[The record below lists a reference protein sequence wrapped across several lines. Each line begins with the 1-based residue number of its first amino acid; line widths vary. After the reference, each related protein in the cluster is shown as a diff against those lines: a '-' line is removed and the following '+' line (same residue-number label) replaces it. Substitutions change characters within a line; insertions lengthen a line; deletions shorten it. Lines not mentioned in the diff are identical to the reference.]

1 MKTRKNKMEL
11 QDRFLE
17 RTNDGLNFP
26 HPLSAEKL
34 YEGEKRVFLKD
45 AASLLAN
52 PNGYQF
58 TKVLDFISKSDTTV
72 QNLQFGGLFNDR
84 EWRAISKGEASIEV
98 DLNMTDGAGLQIRA
112 HGSLT
117 PKELAQFS
125 VTTSDNSFI
134 TALIG
139 NISGSMGYKG
149 CAVNLMFTHD
159 SSYRYCL
166 TINSIYYDTNKV
178 SLTAGITGTFT
189 ITVKPCSY
197 LAGMTWAEVEEAVNN
212 GYVPEGATKVALVDG
227 VPYLFRM
234 VDASGANIPLTAG
247 GYAKSI
253 WMAEECL
260 VNHLA
265 WDSSGSSANGYGS
278 SEIRTTLLN
287 TIFPTVETELQSVIK
302 KVTLKSGKG
311 GSTTDLA
318 SSTDNTLFL
327 PAIEELYGAA
337 TAYSMAGEGTQFN
350 YFKSLGVSQRNY
362 KSLMR
367 AKKGTSECAD
377 EFGNHR
383 GMWYYW
389 LRSPLTG
396 NANAAYYVSNNGNCY
411 NDVCADTHASL
422 VPCFC
427 I

>member
-1 MKTRKNKMEL
+1 MEL

-17 RTNDGLNFP
+17 RTEQGINSPSPFF
-26 HPLSAEKL
+26 
-34 YEGEKRVFLKD
+34 EGNKRVFLKD

-58 TKVLDFISKSDTTV
+58 TKVLDFISSSGTTV

-84 EWRAISKGEASIEV
+84 EWRAISKGEASIEI
-98 DLNMTDGAGLQIRA
+98 DLNMTDGGGLQIRG

-117 PKELAQFS
+117 PRELAQFS
-125 VTTSDNSFI
+125 KTTSGSMF
-134 TALIG
+134 TAALSGI
-139 NISGSMGYKG
+139 ISGSMGYKG
-149 CAVNLMFTHD
+149 CAINLMFTYN
-159 SSYRYCL
+159 SSYRYYL
-166 TINSIYYDTNKV
+166 AINSIYYDTTNV
-178 SLTAGITGTFT
+178 TLTAGITGTFT

-227 VPYLFRM
+227 IPYLFRM

-302 KVTLKSGKG
+302 RVTLKSGKG
-311 GSTTDLA
+311 GSSTDLV

-327 PAIEELYGAA
+327 PAVEELYGAKA
-337 TAYSMAGEGTQFN
+337 DWSMAGEGTQFN
-350 YFKSLGVSQRNY
+350 YFKSLGVSQSNY

-367 AKKGTSECAD
+367 AKKGTD
-377 EFGNHR
+377 Q
-383 GMWYYW
+383 
-389 LRSPLTG
+389 
-396 NANAAYYVSNNGNCY
+396 
-411 NDVCADTHASL
+411 
-422 VPCFC
+422 
-427 I
+427 